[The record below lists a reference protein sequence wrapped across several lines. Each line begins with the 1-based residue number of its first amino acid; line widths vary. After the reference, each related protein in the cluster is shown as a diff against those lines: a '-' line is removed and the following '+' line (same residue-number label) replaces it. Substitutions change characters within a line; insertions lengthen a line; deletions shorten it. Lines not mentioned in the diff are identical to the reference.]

1 MYNFKDDIAIP
12 THNYSTRLKL
22 KSNVIIPKIETVFG
36 QQLVLTI
43 LVYTVLLCK

>member
-22 KSNVIIPKIETVFG
+22 KSNVIIPKIETVFWTAIG
-36 QQLVLTI
+36 THNI
-43 LVYTVLLCK
+43 GIYSFAM